1 MLHRSRAFRAK
12 RAFVRAAEGFVFVPE
27 RSGATFA
34 TLLAHGGPSVRYQ
47 ACAPCRASDALSL
60 LRGGVKLW
68 HFGLI
73 GLLSLFVVGH
83 LGMVAGTGL
92 VKNMRKIV

>member
-1 MLHRSRAFRAK
+1 
-12 RAFVRAAEGFVFVPE
+12 
-27 RSGATFA
+27 
-34 TLLAHGGPSVRYQ
+34 
-47 ACAPCRASDALSL
+47 
-60 LRGGVKLW
+60 VKLW